1 MSTLTPA
8 AKVRTAATILPSPLL
23 RRALV
28 ADALTSG
35 ACGLVLAAAAQP
47 LSGLLGLPTGLLRG
61 AGLALLPF
69 AALVAWLGIRTALP
83 RAAVWALVAVN
94 ALWVVESVV
103 LVLSGWVQ
111 PTGLGVAFV
120 LAQAVLVALLA
131 ELEVVGLR
139 RSA

>member
-1 MSTLTPA
+1 MSTLNPA
-8 AKVRTAATILPSPLL
+8 AQRKSAAAVLPSPLL

-28 ADALTSG
+28 ADALASG
-35 ACGLVLAAAAQP
+35 VCGLVLAAAARP
-47 LSGLLGLPTGLLRG
+47 LSELLGLPAGLLRG

-69 AALVAWLGIRTALP
+69 AALLAWLGSRAALP
-83 RAAVWALVAVN
+83 QAAVWAVVAVN

-103 LVLSGWVQ
+103 LLMSGWVQ

-120 LAQAVLVALLA
+120 LAQAALVGLLA
-131 ELEVVGLR
+131 ELEVGGLR